1 MLIIENKRTGQKLM
15 KNNSEID
22 DICRLLAS
30 DNPDHPT
37 DKERRRADVYRDRIM
52 QQGRVIQA
60 AGVAVWLD
68 K

>member
-1 MLIIENKRTGQKLM
+1 MLIIEEQCSGLRMHRQ
-15 KNNSEID
+15 NSEID

-30 DNPDHPT
+30 DNPSHPT

-52 QQGRVIQA
+52 KQGRAIQA
-60 AGVAVWLD
+60 AGVTVWLD

>member
-1 MLIIENKRTGQKLM
+1 MLIIEEQHSGLRMHRQ
-15 KNNSEID
+15 NSEID

-30 DNPDHPT
+30 DNPGYPT

-52 QQGRVIQA
+52 KQGRTIQA